1 MSKLETELSRVQESN
16 LDLSSE
22 LKKRDSYG
30 NVEDMQRAIND
41 LESQVETAKLSEQ
54 QEIQRRKE
62 LEEELKNLKT
72 LEEVRDQS

>member
-72 LEEVRDQS
+72 LEEVK